1 MSPKTEKKQ
10 YSFMQYL
17 LAMMAACLVF
27 AIMQGI
33 HDNYGIMLNGIV
45 AHTGIDYA
53 SVSFV
58 IAVGQILY
66 GATQPIF
73 GMLALKKSNAFVMMC
88 GIVFMAVGLIVTPFC
103 SGWWSLLIFFG
114 ILLPAGTGALC
125 FGIVMGAVAPIIG
138 EKRAAVASGIIQ
150 ASAGIGDALM
160 SPLLQQ
166 FTDWRLMLPV
176 VFWLGNKRK
185 KIKADNGENLP
196 DEPKS
201 ESLSEILH
209 FAMRDCTY

>member
-66 GATQPIF
+66 GATADGGACLFSSASCCLLVRVRFALGLLWEQLHQS
-73 GMLALKKSNAFVMMC
+73 LAKK
-88 GIVFMAVGLIVTPFC
+88 G
-103 SGWWSLLIFFG
+103 
-114 ILLPAGTGALC
+114 
-125 FGIVMGAVAPIIG
+125 
-138 EKRAAVASGIIQ
+138 RQ
-150 ASAGIGDALM
+150 
-160 SPLLQQ
+160 
-166 FTDWRLMLPV
+166 
-176 VFWLGNKRK
+176 
-185 KIKADNGENLP
+185 
-196 DEPKS
+196 
-201 ESLSEILH
+201 
-209 FAMRDCTY
+209 

>member
-1 MSPKTEKKQ
+1 
-10 YSFMQYL
+10 MQYL

-88 GIVFMAVGLIVTPFC
+88 GIVFMAVGLIVTPFAADGGAC
-103 SGWWSLLIFFG
+103 LFSSASCCLLVRVRFALGLLWEQLHQSLAKKGGSSFG
-114 ILLPAGTGALC
+114 YHTG
-125 FGIVMGAVAPIIG
+125 
-138 EKRAAVASGIIQ
+138 KRR
-150 ASAGIGDALM
+150 
-160 SPLLQQ
+160 
-166 FTDWRLMLPV
+166 DWRCAYVAFITTVYRLAGSFIFHACICNSYSAYASSGFLV
-176 VFWLGNKRK
+176 RK
-185 KIKADNGENLP
+185 
-196 DEPKS
+196 
-201 ESLSEILH
+201 
-209 FAMRDCTY
+209 